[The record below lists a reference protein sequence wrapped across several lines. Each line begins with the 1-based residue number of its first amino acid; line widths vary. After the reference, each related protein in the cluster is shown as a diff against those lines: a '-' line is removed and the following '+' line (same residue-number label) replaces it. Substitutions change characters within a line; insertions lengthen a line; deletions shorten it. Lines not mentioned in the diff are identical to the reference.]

1 MRRML
6 IALVFVVAISLLIL
20 SLVPRTVSVD
30 VSCDDLTS
38 QGGTVSK
45 EVKPGRFNDFLVVT
59 LCSNPTTG
67 FEWELIEISNE
78 NILQQTEQE
87 YASPEGTEVA
97 GAAGEEIWTFKI
109 LRSGEAI
116 ISMEYSQPGEGGE
129 KGEWTFD
136 LSVKVD

>member
-20 SLVPRTVSVD
+20 SRVPRTASVD
-30 VSCDDLTS
+30 VSCDDLAS

-45 EVKPGRFNDFLVVT
+45 EVELGRFNDLLVVT
-59 LCSNPTTG
+59 LCSNATTG
-67 FEWELIEISNE
+67 FEWELVEISDE

-87 YASPEGTEVA
+87 YVAPEGTEVE
-97 GAAGEEIWTFKI
+97 GAAGQEIWTFKI
-109 LRSGEAI
+109 LRPGETI
-116 ISMEYSQPGEGGE
+116 IAMEYSRPLGGGE

-136 LSVKVD
+136 LSVKVN